1 MNLRV
6 QKARKCANDFIT
18 LIITCTGCTTCI
30 LLYPLLQCLVPNVI
44 SGNKEVKSE
53 SPWIFCFQDQV
64 LWISD
69 NFWIPWEHKFCERPK
84 LVYHY
89 EKIADWLA
97 FGVSAQLCRKLLSGL
112 GVTTRPYCK
121 EKTFIAPWKY
131 KRVRN
136 GGWGGALFPA
146 WDLIGQDVLPE
157 VDHLASLVGTTF
169 SWNLLVWKKKNHRTY
184 QSFHQIKED
193 VAANLSMD
201 SGPWTAI
208 A

>member
-89 EKIADWLA
+89 ENCRLTSI
-97 FGVSAQLCRKLLSGL
+97 GVSAQLCRKLLSGL
-112 GVTTRPYCK
+112 GVTTHPYCK
-121 EKTFIAPWKY
+121 EKHSLLPGNTREWEMG
-131 KRVRN
+131 V
-136 GGWGGALFPA
+136 WGAHSSQPGTWLAKMYCPKWTILH
-146 WDLIGQDVLPE
+146 
-157 VDHLASLVGTTF
+157 HLLAQPSVEI
-169 SWNLLVWKKKNHRTY
+169 Y
-184 QSFHQIKED
+184 
-193 VAANLSMD
+193 
-201 SGPWTAI
+201 
-208 A
+208 